1 MEEKQEHI
9 EDPALAG
16 DIDGVKDV
24 IFKVVF
30 NKKKHDVSFPLDAT
44 IAQLKDHL
52 HTIIGKMSVLFI
64 YIYWGKYLM
73 KKWKFKVYQK
83 KCRKSWSKG
92 LPMIKNL

>member
-52 HTIIGKMSVLFI
+52 HTIIGKMSILFI
-64 YIYWGKYLM
+64 YI
-73 KKWKFKVYQK
+73 
-83 KCRKSWSKG
+83 
-92 LPMIKNL
+92 